1 MSNEHI
7 LAVIENVKNA
17 NKNIIDV
24 MKEEIIFRIKNG
36 ITVED

>member
-1 MSNEHI
+1 
-7 LAVIENVKNA
+7 VKNA

-36 ITVED
+36 ITVEDWCFS